1 VARTEMHNKARWVP
15 GIIVM
20 ALVLAASTS
29 CTTQNSGDQSSST
42 KLVVLGAA
50 SLAKV
55 FPSIGADFADANP
68 GVSFQFSFA
77 GTDTIAAQIEQGAKA
92 DVFAGASTSYG
103 DQLQSDGLIDPYK
116 PFATN
121 QLVLVLPPSNPA
133 HITSL
138 EDLTGKGIK
147 LVVAGPTVPVGAYTL
162 KVLDNLNGAYGPRYS
177 KQVRANVVSEETDV
191 EGVLTKVKLGEADAA
206 FVYVT
211 DASAAGTDVKAVTL
225 PDSAQAVATYPVAVV
240 KSSTHTSMAQ
250 AFMDYLLGPAA
261 QDELQAAGFGPPPS

>member
-1 VARTEMHNKARWVP
+1 MHSKARWAPV
-15 GIIVM
+15 IIVM
-20 ALVLAASTS
+20 ALVLAA
-29 CTTQNSGDQSSST
+29 CGSSSNQASSAQGPT

-50 SLAKV
+50 SLVNV
-55 FPSIGADFADANP
+55 FPKIAAGFTASNP
-68 GVSFQFSFA
+68 DVTFQFSFA

-133 HITSL
+133 RITSL
-138 EDLTGKGIK
+138 EDLTRKGIK

-162 KVLDNLNGAYGPRYS
+162 KVLDNLDATHGPHYS
-177 KQVRANVVSEETDV
+177 KQVQANVVSEETDV
-191 EGVLTKVKLGEADAA
+191 EAVLTKVKLGEADAG

-211 DASAAGTDVKAVTL
+211 DATAAGTDVKAVTL

-240 KSSTHTSMAQ
+240 KSSTHTSTAQ
-250 AFMDYLLGPAA
+250 AFTDYLLGPAA
-261 QDELQAAGFGPPPS
+261 QDELQAAGFGPPPA

>member
-1 VARTEMHNKARWVP
+1 MKARWQAVL
-15 GIIVM
+15 V
-20 ALVLAASTS
+20 AVSLVLAAGTS
-29 CTTQNSGDQSSST
+29 CTTQESGGESGST
-42 KLVVLGAA
+42 KVVVLGAA

-68 GVSFQFSFA
+68 GVSFRFSFA

-133 HITSL
+133 HIASL
-138 EDLTGKGIK
+138 EDLTRPGIK

-162 KVLDNLNGAYGPRYS
+162 KVLDNLNAAYGQQYS
-177 KQVRANVVSEETDV
+177 KQVQANIVSEETDV
-191 EGVLTKVKLGEADAA
+191 EAVLTKVKLGEADAG

-211 DASAAGTDVKAVTL
+211 DANAAGSEVKTVTL

-240 KSSTHTSMAQ
+240 KSSTNATMAE
-250 AFMDYLLGPAA
+250 AFMNYMLGPAA
-261 QDELQAAGFGPPPS
+261 QDELQAAGFGPPPP

>member
-1 VARTEMHNKARWVP
+1 VVRREIHNKARWVP
-15 GIIVM
+15 VIIVI
-20 ALVLAASTS
+20 ALVVAASTS
-29 CTTQNSGDQSSST
+29 CTTQNSGGQSSST

-121 QLVLVLPPSNPA
+121 QLVLVLPSSNPA

-138 EDLTGKGIK
+138 EDLTRSGIK

-162 KVLDNLNGAYGPRYS
+162 KVLDNLNAAYGQHYS
-177 KQVRANVVSEETDV
+177 KQVQANVVSEETDV
-191 EGVLTKVKLGEADAA
+191 EAVLTKVKLGEADAG

-211 DASAAGTDVKAVTL
+211 DASAAGSAVKDVTL

-240 KSSTHTSMAQ
+240 KSSSNATMAE
-250 AFMDYLLGPAA
+250 AFMDYVLGPAA
-261 QDELQAAGFGPPPS
+261 QDELQSAGFGPPPS